1 MITAIFGNNSGSPH
15 ANQESAIISMNE
27 KPIAS
32 GQDDD
37 LDAYLAEL
45 GAEQQQSSM
54 QYKTRKAMEKSYDEF
69 IEQEMWELEKTTKD
83 VFSSS
88 H

>member
-1 MITAIFGNNSGSPH
+1 
-15 ANQESAIISMNE
+15 
-27 KPIAS
+27 
-32 GQDDD
+32 
-37 LDAYLAEL
+37 
-45 GAEQQQSSM
+45 M

-69 IEQEMWELEKTTKD
+69 IEQEMRELEKTTKD